1 VDATAPTSPDLS
13 DYLGLL
19 RRQWWVVLLVTLSV
33 VGTAYGVTQAMPRE
47 YESVT
52 SVLVQPAGQDTNVVG
67 GRTKDAI
74 NLDTE
79 AQLVRSTAIA
89 AGAASLL
96 RATEAPDDLARGVA
110 VEVPPNTSVLKIKY
124 TAPDPSRA
132 QMGSHA
138 FAEAYLRNRD
148 ATAQADIDAQ
158 VAALTSKVKQ
168 LNATLTQV
176 GTRLGNL
183 SESSPQRP
191 ALESQ
196 RTTAQNQLNNVSE
209 KINDLTTVTVSGG
222 TIISDA
228 RLPSAPTKPNRTLNL
243 TTGAMLGLLLGFA
256 VAVARERLDR
266 RVRQAADVERD
277 ARVPVLAEL
286 TGEAAPRFD
295 EVLAPHAAGGRTF
308 NRLRNEVLAS
318 LRPQDRIVVVT
329 GASRGAAATLVAAN
343 LAAAMARAGA
353 EVVLVGAHHP
363 DSLQDAA
370 PLARLF
376 GIAATPGLSDVLAGK
391 VALAEALQRA
401 PRVPSLH
408 VITTGGTASAA
419 GLLQSQ
425 ALRDALT
432 LLRRHDAY
440 VVVEAPSTAASADA
454 QSLAR
459 LADAAILAVELRRTR
474 RPEVADAADQ
484 LSRVGTPLLG
494 AVVLPR
500 LTPVP
505 AADDVDVE
513 VGSEWDEDD
522 DDRADEP
529 AAEGPGFSMP
539 TDSTGGGRAPI
550 ARPRLKIRLSGDQ
563 PTDLSAAGL
572 ADFDLTGTSS
582 LVRGRP
588 AAPHHRRP
596 APARH
601 EHGISGGGASSPVPI
616 ENDTAVLRRL
626 DPETLREMDRAAAS
640 GRNINGRNAGDAAG
654 D

>member
-1 VDATAPTSPDLS
+1 MGGPELRGRPPHVEPPVDATAPTSPDLS

-19 RRQWWVVLLVTLSV
+19 RRQWWVVLLVTLFV
-33 VGTAYGVTQAMPRE
+33 VGAAYGVTQAMPRE

-158 VAALTSKVKQ
+158 VDALTSKVKQ

-183 SESSPQRP
+183 SETSPQRP

-228 RLPSAPTKPNRTLNL
+228 RLPTAPTKPNRTLNL

-256 VAVARERLDR
+256 LAVARERLDR

-277 ARVPVLAEL
+277 GRVPVLAEF

-295 EVLAPHAAGGRTF
+295 QVLAPHAAGGRTF

-353 EVVLVGAHHP
+353 EVVLVGAHQP

-376 GIAATPGLSDVLAGK
+376 GVAATPGLSDVLAGK
-391 VALAEALQRA
+391 VALSEALQRA

-408 VITTGGTASAA
+408 VITTGGTATAA

-440 VVVEAPSTAASADA
+440 VVIEAPSTASSADA

-474 RPEVADAADQ
+474 RPEVADATAQ

-500 LTPVP
+500 LAPVP
-505 AADDVDVE
+505 AAAADIEVDTD
-513 VGSEWDEDD
+513 WDEDD
-522 DDRADEP
+522 DRAELR
-529 AAEGPGFSMP
+529 AES
-539 TDSTGGGRAPI
+539 R
-550 ARPRLKIRLSGDQ
+550 
-563 PTDLSAAGL
+563 
-572 ADFDLTGTSS
+572 
-582 LVRGRP
+582 
-588 AAPHHRRP
+588 
-596 APARH
+596 
-601 EHGISGGGASSPVPI
+601 
-616 ENDTAVLRRL
+616 
-626 DPETLREMDRAAAS
+626 
-640 GRNINGRNAGDAAG
+640 GDARTDAG
-654 D
+654 PTREPTRGPTRGPTSPPPGRG

>member
-19 RRQWWVVLLVTLSV
+19 RRQWWVVLLVTLFV
-33 VGTAYGVTQAMPRE
+33 VGAAYGVTQAMPRE

-183 SESSPQRP
+183 SETSPQRP

-228 RLPSAPTKPNRTLNL
+228 RLPTAPTKPNRTLNL

-277 ARVPVLAEL
+277 GRVPVLAEL

-295 EVLAPHAAGGRTF
+295 QVLAPHAAGGRTF

-376 GIAATPGLSDVLAGK
+376 GVAATPGLSDVLAGK
-391 VALAEALQRA
+391 VALADAIQRA

-440 VVVEAPSTAASADA
+440 VVIEAPSTASSADA

-474 RPEVADAADQ
+474 RPEVADATAQ

-500 LTPVP
+500 LAPVP
-505 AADDVDVE
+505 AADDADIALDAD
-513 VGSEWDEDD
+513 WDEDD
-522 DDRADEP
+522 DREARADTRADTRAEEP
-529 AAEGPGFSMP
+529 VA
-539 TDSTGGGRAPI
+539 T
-550 ARPRLKIRLSGDQ
+550 ARPRLKVRLSNDE

-572 ADFDLTGTSS
+572 AEFDLTGTSS
-582 LVRGRP
+582 LLRGRP

-601 EHGISGGGASSPVPI
+601 DSGGASASGPI

-626 DPETLREMDRAAAS
+626 DPETLREMDRAAS
-640 GRNINGRNAGDAAG
+640 GRNLNGRNAGDAAG

>member
-19 RRQWWVVLLVTLSV
+19 RRQWWVVLLVTLFV
-33 VGTAYGVTQAMPRE
+33 VGAAYGVTQAMPRE

-96 RATEAPDDLARGVA
+96 RATEAHDDLARGVA

-183 SESSPQRP
+183 SETSPQRP

-196 RTTAQNQLNNVSE
+196 RITAQNQLNNVSE

-228 RLPSAPTKPNRTLNL
+228 RLPTAPTKPNRTLNFA
-243 TTGAMLGLLLGFA
+243 TGAMLGLLLGFA

-277 ARVPVLAEL
+277 GRVPVLAEL
-286 TGEAAPRFD
+286 AGEAAPRFD
-295 EVLAPHAAGGRTF
+295 QVLAPHAAGGRTF

-376 GIAATPGLSDVLAGK
+376 GVAATPGLSDVLAGK
-391 VALAEALQRA
+391 VALADALQRA

-440 VVVEAPSTAASADA
+440 VVIEAPSTASSADA

-474 RPEVADAADQ
+474 RPEVADATAQ

-500 LTPVP
+500 LAPVP
-505 AADDVDVE
+505 AADDADIAVDAD
-513 VGSEWDEDD
+513 WDEDD
-522 DDRADEP
+522 DRVEARGDTRADSRADSRAEEP
-529 AAEGPGFSMP
+529 AA
-539 TDSTGGGRAPI
+539 A
-550 ARPRLKIRLSGDQ
+550 ARPRLKVRLSNDE

-572 ADFDLTGTSS
+572 TEFDLTGTS
-582 LVRGRP
+582 LLRGRP

-601 EHGISGGGASSPVPI
+601 DSGGASASGPI

-626 DPETLREMDRAAAS
+626 DPETLREMDRAAS
-640 GRNINGRNAGDAAG
+640 GRNLNGRNAGDAAG